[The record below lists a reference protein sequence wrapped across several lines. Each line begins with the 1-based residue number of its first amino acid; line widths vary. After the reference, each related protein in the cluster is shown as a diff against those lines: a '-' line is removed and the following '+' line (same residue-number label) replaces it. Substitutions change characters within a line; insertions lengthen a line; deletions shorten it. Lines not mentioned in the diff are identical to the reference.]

1 MQFEEGLINEKDTLV
16 LVVDNDNIEL
26 DQHKYYHFEKE
37 RRPPSW
43 VRGSG
48 VYLQLG
54 TTCASSQLAAGP

>member
-1 MQFEEGLINEKDTLV
+1 M
-16 LVVDNDNIEL
+16 LVVGNDDIEL
-26 DQHKYYHFEKE
+26 DQHKYSHFEKE

>member
-1 MQFEEGLINEKDTLV
+1 M
-16 LVVDNDNIEL
+16 LVVDNDDIEL
-26 DQHKYYHFEKE
+26 DQHKYYHLEKE

-54 TTCASSQLAAGP
+54 TTSASSQWAEEPW